1 MPVKY
6 YSIKKT
12 SNVKKDTAWKY
23 FAKYIRIRDALKTT
37 GTDTH
42 ARCITCGKIE
52 LIENIDAGHAMP
64 GRANSILFSEE
75 LCNAQ
80 CHSCNRFNGGEYQM
94 YKRVLIERYGQRWWD
109 YWEYMKSQHVEYTQ
123 FDYEQIARV
132 YREKTRGLYETH
144 IL

>member
-1 MPVKY
+1 VVKY

-12 SNVKKDTAWKY
+12 SNKSKDKAWKA

-37 GTDTH
+37 GTVTH
-42 ARCITCGKIE
+42 ARCITCGKVE
-52 LIENIDAGHAMP
+52 PIENIDAGHAMP

-80 CHSCNRFNGGEYQM
+80 CRSCNRYNGGEYQAH
-94 YKRVLIERYGQRWWD
+94 KRILIDRYGQDWWD
-109 YWEYMKSQHVEYTQ
+109 YQEYMKHKHVEYSQ

-132 YREKTRGLYETH
+132 YQEKLRRLYETY
-144 IL
+144 